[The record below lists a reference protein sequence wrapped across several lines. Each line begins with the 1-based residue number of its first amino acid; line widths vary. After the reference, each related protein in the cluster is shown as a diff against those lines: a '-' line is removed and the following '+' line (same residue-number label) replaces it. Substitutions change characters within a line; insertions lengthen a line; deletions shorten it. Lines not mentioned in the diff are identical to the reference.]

1 MACTCIHPELRRH
14 VFCMRYSYK
23 ACYALRILQTVVVV
37 QNPVLLRSSTSKRTY
52 TVSGGEGALNSTQEI
67 VWLGI
72 MVLLTP

>member
-1 MACTCIHPELRRH
+1 
-14 VFCMRYSYK
+14 MRYSYK